1 MLQKLHFRR
10 IWFALGIML
19 LVVIVTGSLVPVPK
33 IDLPATDKLIHVSMY
48 FLLMAW
54 FAQVVD
60 MRYRLFLAII
70 FALLGLLLEIAQ
82 HATGYRRSEWA
93 DALANMTGVMLGWA
107 VSHTIVGKALY
118 MIDKQLARLVS
129 GEG

>member
-1 MLQKLHFRR
+1 MLQKLHFKRT
-10 IWFALGIML
+10 WFALGVVL

-33 IDLPATDKLIHVSMY
+33 VDFPATDKLIHVLMY

-60 MRYRLFLAII
+60 MRYHLFLAIV
-70 FALLGLLLEIAQ
+70 FVLLGLLLEIAQ
-82 HATGYRRSEWA
+82 HATGYRSFELA
-93 DALANMTGVMLGWA
+93 DALANITGVMLGWA
-107 VSHTIVGKALY
+107 VSHTIVGKALS